1 MVGLDVLSQ
10 AVPRLENLAAG
21 LALHAGV
28 HVLGVLQLIPHNSS
42 NLT

>member
-10 AVPRLENLAAG
+10 AVPRLEDLSTG

-28 HVLGVLQLIPHNSS
+28 HVLGVLRLIPHNPS